1 MAYVLQDAARGQGS
15 LGIHGH
21 FVKLRTLVGIKCGGC
36 NATRLNNIAIH

>member
-21 FVKLRTLVGIKCGGC
+21 FVKLLTLAEIKYGRC
-36 NATRLNNIAIH
+36 NATRMNNIAIH